1 MKLGSNYLQHRG
13 NQRISLYKA
22 SLQSIQKCAK
32 MTVSQTLSAQPPPI
46 LHFHTSIFDTKK
58 FVWQNLPCQ
67 EKRRRCDS
75 SLSHHPMG
83 VVPSSFPSFFGR
95 QPVQRDRQLCF
106 LQWWVL
112 TSSDQL
118 FSHIFFDSAG
128 NKFRTRAVTR
138 AMAAWNK
145 CGERRQLWII
155 PGKKQSRNNFILLV
169 KIQLYLTIL
178 NEYNS
183 ISQTQGIQMERGPR
197 SS

>member
-1 MKLGSNYLQHRG
+1 
-13 NQRISLYKA
+13 
-22 SLQSIQKCAK
+22 

-46 LHFHTSIFDTKK
+46 
-58 FVWQNLPCQ
+58 
-67 EKRRRCDS
+67 S
-75 SLSHHPMG
+75 SLPHINIWYKKVRLAKPAMPRKEETLRFQPEPPSYG
-83 VVPSSFPSFFGR
+83 VVPSFFCR
-95 QPVQRDRQLCF
+95 HQFRDRQLCF

-118 FSHIFFDSAG
+118 FSHIFFDSPE
-128 NKFRTRAVTR
+128 NKKFRTRAVTR

-145 CGERRQLWII
+145 RGKRHQLWII

-183 ISQTQGIQMERGPR
+183 ISQTQGIQMERGTR

>member
-1 MKLGSNYLQHRG
+1 MKLWSNYLQHRG

-46 LHFHTSIFDTKK
+46 PSLPHVNIWYKKVRLAKPAMPRKEETLRFQPEPPSYGCRPIFL
-58 FVWQNLPCQ
+58 LP
-67 EKRRRCDS
+67 
-75 SLSHHPMG
+75 
-83 VVPSSFPSFFGR
+83 

-128 NKFRTRAVTR
+128 NKKFRTRAVTR

-145 CGERRQLWII
+145 RGKRRQLWII

-183 ISQTQGIQMERGPR
+183 ISQTQGIQMERGTR